1 MTRPEMLNT
10 LRADIDI
17 LAQAEEASVLA
28 AIPGWDSLAILLVV
42 SHCEHVHDLEVRGPQ
57 VRACHTVGDLLDL
70 IQSLS

>member
-1 MTRPEMLNT
+1 MTRPEMLNA

-17 LAQAEEASVLA
+17 LAQAEEATVLA

-42 SHCEHVHDLEVRGPQ
+42 SHCEHVHDLEVRGPK

>member
-1 MTRPEMLNT
+1 MTRPEMLNA

-57 VRACHTVGDLLDL
+57 VRACHTVGDLLNL

>member
-57 VRACHTVGDLLDL
+57 VRACHTVGDLLNL

>member
-1 MTRPEMLNT
+1 MTRPEMLNA

-17 LAQAEEASVLA
+17 LAGADESTVLGA
-28 AIPGWDSLAILLVV
+28 LPSWDSLAILLVV

-57 VRACHTVGDLLDL
+57 IRACHTVADLLDL

>member
-1 MTRPEMLNT
+1 MLNA

-57 VRACHTVGDLLDL
+57 VRACRTVGDLLNL

>member
-1 MTRPEMLNT
+1 MTRLEILNA

-17 LAQAEEASVLA
+17 LAQADESTVLGTL
-28 AIPGWDSLAILLVV
+28 PGWDSLAILLVV

-57 VRACHTVGDLLDL
+57 IRACRTVGDLLEL

>member
-1 MTRPEMLNT
+1 MLNA

-42 SHCEHVHDLEVRGPQ
+42 SHCEHIHNLEVRGPQ
-57 VRACHTVGDLLDL
+57 VRACRTVGDLLDL
-70 IQSLS
+70 IESLS

>member
-1 MTRPEMLNT
+1 MTRAEMLNA

-17 LAQAEEASVLA
+17 LAQAEEATVLA